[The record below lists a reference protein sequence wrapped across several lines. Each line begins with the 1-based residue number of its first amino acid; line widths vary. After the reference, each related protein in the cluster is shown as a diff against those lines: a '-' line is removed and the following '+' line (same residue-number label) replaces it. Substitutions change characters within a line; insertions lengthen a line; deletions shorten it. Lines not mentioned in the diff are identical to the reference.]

1 MNDQMIIKKGWHMA
15 FENVQKETAEIQ
27 NHELTTQQKNIWN
40 LQKYYEGTAISNIC
54 SVILYEGSRDL
65 NRLAQSVLLVVEE
78 QTALRL
84 RFSDTDPVTQYVS
97 DEKPP
102 IEIRHFYDRSEMDL
116 YADKIAKE
124 PMPLINSPMC
134 AFTLFRLGTRTGIIA
149 KLSHLIADAWTFEL
163 VADRINMYYG
173 SLNSDESRKTGS
185 SGIGKAGGD
194 GDYLVYV
201 QDDLAYRASERFEK
215 DRKFWKEKYAE
226 KPESCAMKL
235 SDLPRALDIKADR
248 IRKKLSAE
256 LSGRIRSFCRG
267 RGVTEAVVFE
277 SAVLL
282 YLARVN
288 PENRTCTIGLPVL
301 NRKRLQEKRTAGM
314 FISTM
319 PLKVDMDA
327 SETAGGLLKKVTA
340 AKREM
345 FRHQKY
351 PYEEILRAVRNDHG
365 FTGNL
370 FDVMVSV
377 QDNQIHGENG
387 YQTKWY
393 SNGYNEVPFVLSVDH
408 RDSREQYSLTADY
421 QTAVFPDEAEAYAVL
436 ERLEYIVSQIVAAD
450 ADDQRKVSEIDILP
464 AAEKDLLLEKFN
476 DTHVDYPSEKCVHE
490 LFAEQARRTPDR
502 AALLF
507 EGQEFT
513 YRQIDEMSD
522 SLAWSLRKKGVG
534 RNEVVPIIARRDWR
548 IIAAMMGVLKA
559 GGAYMPVAPDYPAER
574 VAAMLEI
581 AGSRIALCYGYH
593 DALPVEAMDLETFDF
608 HKTAGPIEN
617 INSSEDLCYIIF
629 TSGSTGKPKGVS
641 ITHANVGNYAHNNPY
656 NVMRRIIRDDDQ
668 TIVSVTNI
676 VFDIFVTE
684 SLLPLMNGLT
694 ICMANDEETVSQKKL
709 ARLIEK
715 NKVDVI
721 QTTPTKMRSYLM
733 DRKNLSYLQGVKAV
747 VMGGEAFP
755 SDLYTELRSVADTL
769 VYNIYGPA
777 ETTVWSSIAEVHGT
791 DRITIGVPIANTQI
805 YILDKNQKLLPAGVA
820 GELCIAGAG
829 VGKGYLNR
837 PDLTAERFI
846 PNPFATEE
854 NGHGKVLYRTGDL
867 AGWRIDGQIEYF
879 GRMDTQ
885 VKIRGLRIELGEI
898 ESVMAETEGIGLVAV
913 AAQKDGSGRQY
924 LAGYYTSAEAID
936 EKEMRRRLAGK
947 LPKYMVPNYFMR
959 LEHMTMTAS
968 GKTDRKNLPVPDV
981 NTQEREYVP
990 PRTEQEE
997 ILCGIMAEVLS
1008 VSRFGITDDFF
1019 ELGGDSLGA
1028 ISVIA
1033 MAHEKGIELGL
1044 QTLFDH
1050 PNVRDLCAT
1059 LEQAGSDAARST
1071 PAERHRLP
1079 MDQYKKYHDLLC
1091 QGMADRSARSEQKET
1106 GNVFLTGTTGFL
1118 GAHILDVLMK
1128 ETDGKVYCLV
1138 RKGQGRTPAERL
1150 ADNLRWYF
1158 GETYTDEISHRIV
1171 PVEGDIRREGLS
1183 DALPEDVRTV
1193 IHTAA
1198 TVKHY
1203 GAYDYFKKINVEGTR
1218 HVASYARRIRA
1229 QLIHIS
1235 TISVSGNAMA
1245 DGNAVYRSEE
1255 EKNFTETDYYIGQP
1269 LDNVY
1274 IRSKFEAEQAV
1285 MDEILEHGLDAKI
1298 IRIGNLTNRTGDF
1311 RFQPNYESNAFLKR
1325 LKAILE
1331 LGLFPDYLMPLYS
1344 EFSPVDLTAEG
1355 IVKIIQYA
1363 KGQIVFHL
1371 YSNRPLYHGP
1381 MLEIL
1386 RANGIALK
1394 TVTGKEFYKGV
1405 EVSLQRKDREFI
1417 FKSLINDMD
1426 ADGTLIYD
1434 SNIHIKNDYTVRF
1447 MARTGFEWNEI
1458 DGDYIR
1464 GYLDYFRKAGFLHV

>member
-15 FENVQKETAEIQ
+15 FENVQKEPAEIQ
-27 NHELTTQQKNIWN
+27 NYELTTQQMNIWN

-54 SVILYEGSRDL
+54 SVILYADSRDL
-65 NRLAQSVLLVVEE
+65 NRLAQSVRLVVEE

-84 RFSDTDPVTQYVS
+84 RFTDTDPVTQYVS
-97 DEKPP
+97 DEKLP
-102 IEIRHFYDRSEMDL
+102 IEIRHFSDRSEMDA
-116 YADKIAKE
+116 YADKMAKE

-149 KLSHLIADAWTFEL
+149 KLNHLIADAWSFEL

-173 SLNSDESRKTGS
+173 SLNSAEGRETGS
-185 SGIGKAGGD
+185 SIGKAGRE

-201 QDDLAYRASERFEK
+201 QDDLTYRASERFEK
-215 DRKFWKEKYAE
+215 DRKFWKEKFSV

-248 IRKKLSAE
+248 IRKILSAE

-319 PLKVDMDA
+319 PLKIDMDA

-365 FTGNL
+365 FTGTL

-393 SNGYNEVPFVLSVDH
+393 SNGYNEVPFVLSVDQ
-408 RDSREQYSLTADY
+408 RDSREQYALTADY

-436 ERLEYIVSQIVAAD
+436 ERLEYIVSQIVAGD

-490 LFAEQARRTPDR
+490 LFEEQARRTPDR
-502 AALLF
+502 AALIF

-522 SLAWSLRKKGVG
+522 SLAWYLRRKGVG

-574 VAAMLEI
+574 VATMLEI

-608 HKTAGPIEN
+608 DKTAGPIEN

-641 ITHANVGNYAHNNPY
+641 ITHADVGNYAHNNPY
-656 NVMRRIIRDDDQ
+656 NVMRRIIREDYQ

-709 ARLIEK
+709 AGLIEK

-755 SDLYTELRSVADTL
+755 SDLYTELRSAADTL

-867 AGWRIDGQIEYF
+867 AGWRMDGQIEYF

-898 ESVMAETEGIGLVAV
+898 ESILRSLPEVRDVLVKGFSDPQGHVFLCAYYIAQSGAEIPKQYLVEKLSKKVPSYMIPAFFVRMEAFPKNANGKLDRKSLAMPDINDFRNDYVPPANDMEAKICQAMERVLGIGLV
-913 AAQKDGSGRQY
+913 G
-924 LAGYYTSAEAID
+924 
-936 EKEMRRRLAGK
+936 
-947 LPKYMVPNYFMR
+947 
-959 LEHMTMTAS
+959 
-968 GKTDRKNLPVPDV
+968 V
-981 NTQEREYVP
+981 N
-990 PRTEQEE
+990 
-997 ILCGIMAEVLS
+997 
-1008 VSRFGITDDFF
+1008 DDFF
-1019 ELGGDSLGA
+1019 DLGGDSL
-1028 ISVIA
+1028 
-1033 MAHEKGIELGL
+1033 
-1044 QTLFDH
+1044 
-1050 PNVRDLCAT
+1050 
-1059 LEQAGSDAARST
+1059 
-1071 PAERHRLP
+1071 
-1079 MDQYKKYHDLLC
+1079 
-1091 QGMADRSARSEQKET
+1091 RSAVLISDL
-1106 GNVFLTGTTGFL
+1106 GDHGLTYSTIF
-1118 GAHILDVLMK
+1118 D
-1128 ETDGKVYCLV
+1128 
-1138 RKGQGRTPAERL
+1138 GRTP
-1150 ADNLRWYF
+1150 
-1158 GETYTDEISHRIV
+1158 
-1171 PVEGDIRREGLS
+1171 
-1183 DALPEDVRTV
+1183 
-1193 IHTAA
+1193 
-1198 TVKHY
+1198 
-1203 GAYDYFKKINVEGTR
+1203 
-1218 HVASYARRIRA
+1218 RRIA
-1229 QLIHIS
+1229 QLMTEANAQTR
-1235 TISVSGNAMA
+1235 TIQMAMEE
-1245 DGNAVYRSEE
+1245 RSRP
-1255 EKNFTETDYYIGQP
+1255 QP
-1269 LDNVY
+1269 LLPY
-1274 IRSKFEAEQAV
+1274 QS
-1285 MDEILEHGLDAKI
+1285 
-1298 IRIGNLTNRTGDF
+1298 
-1311 RFQPNYESNAFLKR
+1311 Y
-1325 LKAILE
+1325 
-1331 LGLFPDYLMPLYS
+1331 
-1344 EFSPVDLTAEG
+1344 
-1355 IVKIIQYA
+1355 
-1363 KGQIVFHL
+1363 
-1371 YSNRPLYHGP
+1371 
-1381 MLEIL
+1381 
-1386 RANGIALK
+1386 
-1394 TVTGKEFYKGV
+1394 
-1405 EVSLQRKDREFI
+1405 
-1417 FKSLINDMD
+1417 
-1426 ADGTLIYD
+1426 
-1434 SNIHIKNDYTVRF
+1434 
-1447 MARTGFEWNEI
+1447 
-1458 DGDYIR
+1458 
-1464 GYLDYFRKAGFLHV
+1464 YLDYQMYSPNKILVTNPLYCRLPRETASPEAVKEALEKVFRHFAVFGTVFDFDRNTELVQRYEPSRIPEIEITYVSEAAFENEVKASFVRPFRLFNSILWRCGVFVTPENTYILMDIYHAISDRWMVKNLFRNVFKALAGETLDDDYYYLYLHEQGKLRKTAASYSGEALKLLEAAQSYSGFPVHRPH